1 MSIAPSVIKQQ
12 HFTTKTTFRNHNDV
26 EKAEAAPAAPVS
38 KWAALRNAPDAAEE
52 GSGESAAKPNP
63 WVKLLDK
70 NSELQGEGDPS
81 HQGPT
86 TALAR
91 SRSVYHLMFHRL
103 KVYL

>member
-1 MSIAPSVIKQQ
+1 MPP
-12 HFTTKTTFRNHNDV
+12 RNHNDV
-26 EKAEAAPAAPVS
+26 EKAEETTAAPVGAS

-52 GSGESAAKPNP
+52 PSGESAAKPNP

-70 NSELQGEGDPS
+70 NSEVQGAEGDPS

-91 SRSVYHLMFHRL
+91 SRLVTMTFHRFSVY
-103 KVYL
+103 Y

>member
-1 MSIAPSVIKQQ
+1 ML
-12 HFTTKTTFRNHNDV
+12 TKTPPRNHNDV
-26 EKAEAAPAAPVS
+26 EKAEETTSAPVGAS

-52 GSGESAAKPNP
+52 PSGESAAKPNP

-70 NSELQGEGDPS
+70 NSEVQGAEGDPS

-91 SRSVYHLMFHRL
+91 SRLVTMTFHRFS
-103 KVYL
+103 VNY